1 MSGQPPHG
9 APQVAIANVAVVNQ
23 DLVQLAAVPAAMAA
37 PTAAAG
43 PTEKT
48 AESQQNSTAPD
59 AVVPTSTEPPARDNA
74 ERDTAV
80 RGSLDST
87 RTETARVLGV
97 ESSPWRSSD
106 PTLAPATARFSASV
120 QAPNAPVNSAAVK
133 SPATEVQIIAAP
145 APAVSAVSSVSTS
158 KTPAPATPVVTR
170 SEGKSR
176 AETEPRAASKP
187 ELAPETS
194 STLAVMQPKSSPL
207 ASAQAA
213 SPQVASP
220 QAMAA
225 SPAPGGAA
233 NPTAADKLQAAATV
247 MPRNS
252 RASMPGSAPVPA
264 PKEQLPKPEAAQAPS
279 QQRPQAISAA
289 QIGSDLQVASQ
300 ISQPVVAASQPA
312 AARMQIA
319 KPPTATP
326 AQATPAQAAPVLAA
340 VTPRA
345 ASTRIAPPAATSPKA
360 QGISSLGIVPPDS
373 TPSDPVPSSSPGT
386 QDQSDT
392 PKQADQGIASTAAQA
407 VTHSA
412 PIPAAVAESAP
423 STSERATPDTPESSV
438 TARSEATET
447 TLAAAAPETPLA
459 PTADNFAFAV
469 SMLAPDNPPPVET
482 KPSATLQEPQMS
494 ETKPAVTQPPATA
507 TQQPAESQASSN
519 STRQTQWAA
528 PDTKTAG
535 TRDPKAATLP
545 QSGEAQEAIARWSEV
560 SAAQPS
566 EVSSA
571 PRSSELVEA
580 AHAGPALAAEETH
593 VLVPELPRTSASTEI
608 LLHLTNN
615 DQSSAA
621 IRVAD
626 RGGSVNVSVHA
637 SDPVL
642 RESLRSNLGE
652 WSTQLSEQGW
662 KAEVLKPAAIAAQ
675 AESQQDSHAGGQ
687 RSSQQQQSFGG
698 DRQPQRDRRAQ
709 SEHWQQELEQQV
721 SGGNAHP
728 GGNG

>member
-1 MSGQPPHG
+1 
-9 APQVAIANVAVVNQ
+9 
-23 DLVQLAAVPAAMAA
+23 
-37 PTAAAG
+37 
-43 PTEKT
+43 
-48 AESQQNSTAPD
+48 
-59 AVVPTSTEPPARDNA
+59 
-74 ERDTAV
+74 
-80 RGSLDST
+80 
-87 RTETARVLGV
+87 
-97 ESSPWRSSD
+97 
-106 PTLAPATARFSASV
+106 
-120 QAPNAPVNSAAVK
+120 
-133 SPATEVQIIAAP
+133 
-145 APAVSAVSSVSTS
+145 
-158 KTPAPATPVVTR
+158 
-170 SEGKSR
+170 
-176 AETEPRAASKP
+176 
-187 ELAPETS
+187 
-194 STLAVMQPKSSPL
+194 
-207 ASAQAA
+207 
-213 SPQVASP
+213 
-220 QAMAA
+220 MAA

-233 NPTAADKLQAAATV
+233 NPPAAAKLQAAATV

-252 RASMPGSAPVPA
+252 RASMPGSAPAPA
-264 PKEQLPKPEAAQAPS
+264 PKEQLPKSEAAQAPS
-279 QQRPQAISAA
+279 QQRPQAIPAA
-289 QIGSDLQVASQ
+289 RIGSDLQVASQ
-300 ISQPVVAASQPA
+300 ISQPVAAASQPA

-326 AQATPAQAAPVLAA
+326 AQAAPAQAAPVLAA

-360 QGISSLGIVPPDS
+360 QGISSLRIAPPDS
-373 TPSDPVPSSSPGT
+373 TPSDPVPSSSLGT

-392 PKQADQGIASTAAQA
+392 PKQADHSIASTAQA
-407 VTHSA
+407 VTRSE

-423 STSERATPDTPESSV
+423 STSERVAPDTPESSV

-447 TLAAAAPETPLA
+447 TLAAAPPETPLA

-469 SMLAPDNPPPVET
+469 SMLALDNPPPAEI
-482 KPSATLQEPQMS
+482 KPSVTLQEPQMS
-494 ETKPAVTQPPATA
+494 QTKPAVTQPPPATA
-507 TQQPAESQASSN
+507 SQQPAESQASSN
-519 STRQTQWAA
+519 STRQTQGPA
-528 PDTKTAG
+528 PDTKTPG

-593 VLVPELPRTSASTEI
+593 VLVPELARTSASTEI
-608 LLHLTNN
+608 LLHLTTN

-626 RGGSVNVSVHA
+626 RGGSVDVSVHA
-637 SDPVL
+637 SDPIL
-642 RESLRSNLGE
+642 RESLRSNIGE

-675 AESQQDSHAGGQ
+675 SESQQDSHAGGQ

-709 SEHWQQELEQQV
+709 SGNWQQELEQQV